1 MHKPKDTREIYID
14 SLSINSSNLESQ
26 LAAKSVSRSE
36 IEKVLTFIDAGYMQR
51 LEGIIYECNKDMM
64 ALEHVPSPLRLFID
78 CLAESAKALQLS
90 PQSHQLIQGYVSS
103 WEDWM

>member
-1 MHKPKDTREIYID
+1 MHRPKETRDIYVD
-14 SLSINSSNLESQ
+14 SLSINSSTLESQ

-36 IEKVLTFIDAGYMQR
+36 IEKVLTFIDAWYMQR
-51 LEGIIYECNKDMM
+51 LEGIVSECDKDMM
-64 ALEHVPSPLRLFID
+64 ALERVPSPLRLFID

-90 PQSHQLIQGYVSS
+90 PQSHELVQRYVSS